1 MSNSVPIHR
10 TRNIVVT
17 LTGLTCAS
25 SNPKTGN
32 MLQAAILPR
41 RVDPFTAVQT
51 GADKAV
57 CGDCPLRPILAR
69 MAKSVRCYVRTAQ
82 FPLAVWR
89 AVRGKRVKPLSAL
102 NLTQGKRNRRAEN
115 KPVRLGAYGDPVLI
129 PLPMLEELTAD
140 RKRTGYTHQ
149 WRTCDPAY
157 RRYLMASCETA
168 EDVIDANKRGWRTFR
183 TVASADSQLMPDEIL
198 CPNYTHKVTCA
209 DCGLCNGAG
218 KAKNIAIPVH
228 GTQEAAATAFER
240 RA

>member
-10 TRNIVVT
+10 TREIVVT

-32 MLQAAILPR
+32 MLQAAILSR
-41 RVDPFTAVQT
+41 RVDPVTAVKT

-69 MAKSVRCYVRTAQ
+69 MARMARMKSVRCYVRTAQ

-102 NLTQGKRNRRAEN
+102 KLTQGKRNRRAEN

-129 PLPMLEELTAD
+129 PLPMLAELTAG
-140 RKRTGYTHQ
+140 RRHTGYTHQ
-149 WRTCDPAY
+149 HRTCDPAY
-157 RRYLMASCETA
+157 SRYLMASCETI
-168 EDVIDANKRGWRTFR
+168 EDVKDAVKRGWRTFR
-183 TVASADSQLMPDEIL
+183 TVTSADSQLLPNEIV
-198 CPNYTHKVTCA
+198 CPNYANKAITCA
-209 DCGLCNGAG
+209 NCGLCNGAG

-228 GTQEAAATAFER
+228 GTQAKV
-240 RA
+240 